1 MKNKLRDQN
10 KKESLSKEN
19 FIAFLAAMKPEE
31 LNTLIEEK
39 GKPPK
44 KISPIFFYPS
54 NDK

>member
-1 MKNKLRDQN
+1 MKNKSRDPN
-10 KKESLSKEN
+10 AKESIDKEN

-31 LNTLIEEK
+31 INKLIEDK